1 MNQQEL
7 LDKRRKKFEEL
18 KKLRV
23 DAAYELYCSL
33 SDEEKLISELEFA
46 RKLVKH
52 MGLKISTARKY
63 AGYLVVEYH
72 VEFFKYKM
80 RRPSFGFAGKHHNAK
95 TRAAISEAT
104 KRYNK
109 ARAIKCKEQGVNYRT
124 YKQDADQ
131 QLSVDNIALVNFC
144 KRKQQ
149 RINTIDNE
157 NIVI

>member
-1 MNQQEL
+1 MLNSSNT
-7 LDKRRKKFEEL
+7 RC
-18 KKLRV
+18 V
-23 DAAYELYCSL
+23 VH
-33 SDEEKLISELEFA
+33 LI
-46 RKLVKH
+46 
-52 MGLKISTARKY
+52 
-63 AGYLVVEYH
+63 
-72 VEFFKYKM
+72 
-80 RRPSFGFAGKHHNAK
+80 GFAGKHHNDK
-95 TRAAISEAT
+95 TRAAISVAT

-109 ARAIKCKEQGVNYRT
+109 ARAIKCKEQGINYRN

>member
-1 MNQQEL
+1 MLNSANT
-7 LDKRRKKFEEL
+7 R
-18 KKLRV
+18 
-23 DAAYELYCSL
+23 C
-33 SDEEKLISELEFA
+33 
-46 RKLVKH
+46 
-52 MGLKISTARKY
+52 
-63 AGYLVVEYH
+63 VV
-72 VEFFKYKM
+72 
-80 RRPSFGFAGKHHNAK
+80 RLTGFAGKHHNAK

-124 YKQDADQ
+124 YKQDADK
-131 QLSVDNIALVNFC
+131 QLCVDNESLVNFC